1 MSQKFILC
9 FIELYTLQA
18 ASVSGNLPCD
28 PVLRDLPSEP
38 ALHDRASSYQFKKG
52 KSCSKK
58 LSPQSSPSSTPVTRK
73 KMDSELRRTRIK
85 ELEEDLKQL
94 DQQIMFKEKCRDQAE
109 SVRNY
114 KLCDLLTEE
123 IGKLKSTSRETFNEL
138 KLFQKK
144 EKQAKWYLEKRRRSS
159 DGSAVKK
166 PRTSSTS
173 GGFLSDSDNPLES
186 PSSVATDATI
196 ILSDSGSEIESRC
209 PSNALA
215 SASGASADELGVN
228 TIETDNVS
236 EGTSLA
242 PSPCSSGA
250 TPSPQQSMVW

>member
-1 MSQKFILC
+1 M
-9 FIELYTLQA
+9 
-18 ASVSGNLPCD
+18 
-28 PVLRDLPSEP
+28 
-38 ALHDRASSYQFKKG
+38 
-52 KSCSKK
+52 
-58 LSPQSSPSSTPVTRK
+58 
-73 KMDSELRRTRIK
+73 K
-85 ELEEDLKQL
+85 ELEKDLKQL

-123 IGKLKSTSRETFNEL
+123 IGKLKSTRRETFNEL

-196 ILSDSGSEIESRC
+196 ILSDSGS
-209 PSNALA
+209 
-215 SASGASADELGVN
+215 
-228 TIETDNVS
+228 
-236 EGTSLA
+236 
-242 PSPCSSGA
+242 
-250 TPSPQQSMVW
+250 